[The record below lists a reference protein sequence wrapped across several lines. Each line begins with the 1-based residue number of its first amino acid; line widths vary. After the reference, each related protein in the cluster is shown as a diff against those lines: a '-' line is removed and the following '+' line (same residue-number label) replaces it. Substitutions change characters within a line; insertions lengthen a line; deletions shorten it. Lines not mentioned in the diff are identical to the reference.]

1 MKKTLL
7 LFAAAVALVI
17 MMSPKVSAA
26 EFNFAAQAQIPENQ
40 LDKGVSYFDIK
51 LDQGAEQTL
60 HVDLRN
66 DTEKEVAVDVEI
78 SSTTTN
84 INGVVEYSPNEI
96 KPAKSLKFNMKDYV
110 KAPDTVKIPAKSAT
124 TLDLKAA
131 MPNEKFD
138 GVMAGGITLKEHQ
151 DTNDQANSSNQKGV
165 SIKNQFS
172 YVIGLVM
179 QQNTNP
185 VAPNVKLDD
194 VKPTQINYRNVIL
207 APLEND
213 AATFI
218 NKVAVDAKISKK
230 GSDKAIYTTS
240 KDGLQMAPDA
250 TFDFPISLEGQ
261 ELKPG
266 EYVAQLEVYG
276 NQNENGTITRKS
288 SKGEQKFANHW
299 TLTKEFTVKKK
310 TADHL
315 NKKDVSLKKENHWWV
330 YVLIA
335 LLILL
340 ITVVAVLIFVVLK
353 KKAEEKR

>member
-26 EFNFAAQAQIPENQ
+26 EFNFAAQAEIPENQ

-51 LDQGAEQTL
+51 LDQGAQQTL

-66 DTEKEVAVDVEI
+66 DTEKEVVVDVDI

-124 TLDLKAA
+124 TLDLQAA

-151 DTNDQANSSNQKGV
+151 DTNDQASSNEKGV

-185 VAPNVKLDD
+185 VAANVKLAD

-213 AATFI
+213 TATFI

-230 GSDKAIYTTS
+230 GSDKALYSMS
-240 KDGLQMAPDA
+240 KEGLQMAPDA

-266 EYVAQLEVYG
+266 NYVAQLEVYG
-276 NQNENGTITRKS
+276 NQNENGAVTRKS

-299 TLTKEFTVKKK
+299 TLTKEFTVQKKV
-310 TADHL
+310 ADNL
-315 NKKDVSLKKENHWWV
+315 NKKDVSLKKENHWWI

-353 KKAEEKR
+353 KKEQEKR